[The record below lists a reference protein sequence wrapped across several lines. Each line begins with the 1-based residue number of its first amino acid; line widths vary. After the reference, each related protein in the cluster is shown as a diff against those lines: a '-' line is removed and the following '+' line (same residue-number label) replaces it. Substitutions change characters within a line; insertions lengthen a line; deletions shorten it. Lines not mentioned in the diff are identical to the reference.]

1 MADKYTKKAV
11 ESSESSA
18 PADAWKDSPVEK
30 EHQPPKIKSE
40 VSYRQ
45 LENEVA
51 NLDAEAKRIADRK
64 AEIVAEMAEVKK
76 AVEA

>member
-1 MADKYTKKAV
+1 MADKYIKKAV
-11 ESSESSA
+11 ESSEGS
-18 PADAWKDSPVEK
+18 PADAWKDAPVEK
-30 EHQPPKIKSE
+30 EHQPPKVKSE
-40 VSYRQ
+40 ISYRQ

-64 AEIVAEMAEVKK
+64 AELVAEMAEVKK

>member
-11 ESSESSA
+11 ESSESA
-18 PADAWKDSPVEK
+18 PADAWKDAPVEK
-30 EHQPPKIKSE
+30 EHQPAKIKTE

-45 LENEVA
+45 LEEEVA
-51 NLDAEAKRIADRK
+51 RIDAESKRLADRK
-64 AEIVAEMAEVKK
+64 AEIEAEMAEVKK

>member
-11 ESSESSA
+11 ESSQGA
-18 PADAWKDSPVEK
+18 PADAWKDAPVEK
-30 EHQPPKIKSE
+30 EHQPAKIKSE

-51 NLDAEAKRIADRK
+51 MIDAESKRLADRK
-64 AEIVAEMAEVKK
+64 AELVAEMAEVKK